1 MTTLPTYHPTTP
13 HILIE
18 GGVEFHLGKMK
29 GNTINYDFPKMLIYL
44 NAKGKLLFGKEFKIH
59 EEDHQIIYQL
69 CLYFIQDEVNCPK
82 FNIDPTKGILLCGPV
97 GCGKTTLMKLMRHLV
112 PHRRPYDIIPTRN
125 IVFGFNNL
133 GYSIIEQYGN
143 SHFYCFDDLGVE
155 PEGKHFG
162 KDCNVMGEILLSR
175 HELFIKNPVSERLS
189 LSVAEGRS
197 MSAGKGSKAAEGR
210 SLGFGSRAKPRGGD
224 GSRGTTHITTNLNA
238 EEIEDRYGNRVRSRL
253 REMVNVIGFDKNTKD
268 KRK

>member
-1 MTTLPTYHPTTP
+1 MQPATFNHNQMKTLPTFHPSTP

-29 GNTINYDFPKMLIYL
+29 GDTINYDFDKMLIYL
-44 NAKGKLLFGKEFKIH
+44 NAKGKLLFGKEFKIYQ
-59 EEDHQIIYQL
+59 EDYQIIYHL

-82 FNIDPTKGILLCGPV
+82 FNIDPNKGILLSGPV

-143 SHFYCFDDLGVE
+143 SNFFCFDDLGVE

-175 HELFIKNPVSERLS
+175 HELFTQCHPEQPV
-189 LSVAEGRS
+189 LSVQS
-197 MSAGKGSKAAEGR
+197 KGSRRASHSQPTFHCHPER
-210 SLGFGSRAKPRGGD
+210 SRRA
-224 GSRGTTHITTNLNA
+224 SMTHITTNLNA
-238 EEIEDRYGNRVRSRL
+238 EEIENRYGNRVRSRL
-253 REMVNVIGFDKNTKD
+253 REMVNVIGFDKN
-268 KRK
+268 